1 MKPFRLVLA
10 QINSTVGDFATNAE
24 KVIGGIQQA
33 KELGAD
39 LVAFPE
45 LAITGYPPED
55 LLLKPSF
62 LTANMA
68 TLERIAARS
77 GDTTAVVGCVDVVN
91 GGVYNAAALLHM
103 GKVAGIYHKHLLPD
117 YGVFDEERYFK
128 AGFQNYIFVIAGVK
142 VGITVC
148 EDLWHAHGPMDAQ
161 AGEGARLVVS
171 INASPYHSGKFVERE
186 DMISKLALSSRAWV
200 AYVNCIGGQDE
211 LVFDG
216 GSFVCDTSGQVVA
229 RARQFQEDMFAID
242 ISFDDADVSHS
253 ENKPSKKRKKKALS
267 KRAIEMIE
275 ISTQSAHTEHPAV
288 EPPAVEPLA
297 PLAEIYQAL
306 VTGTR
311 DYVIKNG
318 FQAVILGLSGGV
330 DSSLVACIAAD
341 AVGPENVL
349 GLILPS
355 RFSSPDSVE
364 DARTIA
370 ENLGIQHRTLSIDEL
385 YGEAVTILGDGFHA
399 DMPQQPEENIQA
411 RMRAVLWMA
420 LSNKLGSLVLVG
432 GNKSE
437 VATGYATLYGDM
449 AGGFSPLKDVYKT
462 MVYKLAYYR
471 NEQGEKP
478 VIPGSVLTKA
488 PSAELRSNQRD
499 TDSLPP
505 YDVLDPILEGYIEGD
520 LDFDDLVASGFDAE
534 VVKCVL
540 NLVDRN
546 EFKRRQGP
554 VGVKITERAFGR
566 DRRMPIT
573 NAFPKN
579 RPSYS

>member
-1 MKPFRLVLA
+1 MRPFRLVLA

-24 KVIGGIQQA
+24 KVIAGMRQA

-62 LTANMA
+62 LQANKA
-68 TLERIAARS
+68 ALEHITTKS
-77 GDTTAVVGCVDVVN
+77 GDTTAVVGCVDAVE
-91 GGVYNAAALLHM
+91 GCVYNAAALLHQ
-103 GKVAGIYHKHLLPD
+103 GRLVSIFHKHLLPD
-117 YGVFDEERYFK
+117 YGVFDEERYFT
-128 AGFQNYIFVIAGVK
+128 AGFQNYVFVIAGVK

-148 EDLWHAHGPMDAQ
+148 EDLWHAHGPMAAQ
-161 AGEGARLVVS
+161 AGAGASLVVS
-171 INASPYHSGKFVERE
+171 INASPYHSGKQIERE
-186 DMISKLALSSRAWV
+186 NMISRLAADNRSWV
-200 AYVNCIGGQDE
+200 AYVNCVGGQDE

-216 GSFVCDTSGQVVA
+216 GSFVCDARGEVVA
-229 RARQFQEDMFAID
+229 RTCQFQEDVLAID
-242 ISFDDADVSHS
+242 ITFDDPESSPS
-253 ENKPSKKRKKKALS
+253 EIKPPKKRKPKALS
-267 KRAIEMIE
+267 KRAIEVIEVSSQPAHAELPSIE
-275 ISTQSAHTEHPAV
+275 IPSI
-288 EPPAVEPLA
+288 EPLTQ
-297 PLAEIYQAL
+297 LEEIYQAL

-318 FQAVILGLSGGV
+318 FQDVILGLSGGV

-355 RFSSPDSVE
+355 RFSSPGSIE
-364 DARTIA
+364 DARNLA

-385 YGEAVTILGDGFHA
+385 YGQVVAILGEGFDA
-399 DMPQQPEENIQA
+399 DAPQQPEENIQA

-420 LSNKLGSLVLVG
+420 LSNRLGSLVLVG

-462 MVYKLAYYR
+462 LVYKLAAYR

-478 VIPGSVLTKA
+478 VIPADVLTKE
-488 PSAELRSNQRD
+488 PSAELRPNQSD
-499 TDSLPP
+499 SDSLPP

-520 LDFDDLVASGFDAE
+520 LDFEDLVERCFDAE
-534 VVKCVL
+534 DVKCVL

-579 RPSYS
+579 RPSCS